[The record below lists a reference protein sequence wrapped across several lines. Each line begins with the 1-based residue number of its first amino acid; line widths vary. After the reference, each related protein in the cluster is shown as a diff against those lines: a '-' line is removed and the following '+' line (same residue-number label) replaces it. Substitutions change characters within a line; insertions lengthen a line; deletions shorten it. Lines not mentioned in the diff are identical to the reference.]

1 MTETTK
7 KTKAKTKTKKTRDYQ
22 LTSRQLKLAK
32 GLASGLK
39 LGIAAVAAGYP
50 KKSATAAA
58 CRDVKKPR
66 VKKAIVEEVDKAA
79 KKAGINPEWVYKK
92 LKALHDFNSKVV
104 HDDDGAEFMIDA
116 SVALQS
122 VQTVGKFL
130 RMGEKRE
137 DAKDDALK
145 TLAETLRERLK
156 NEG

>member
-1 MTETTK
+1 MTTEDDK
-7 KTKAKTKTKKTRDYQ
+7 FYE
-22 LTSRQLKLAK
+22 LPSRQMMLAK
-32 GLASGLK
+32 CLASGMK
-39 LGIAAVAAGYP
+39 MKDAAIESGYP
-50 KKSATAAA
+50 ERSASAAA
-58 CRDVKKPR
+58 CRDAKKPQVR
-66 VKKAIVEEVDKAA
+66 RAIAIEVDKAA
-79 KKAGINPEWVYKK
+79 KKAGVNPEWVYKK